1 MGRLFVIQE
10 IDFLKVRSKVA
21 DYLAGGDSVEFVGP
35 FADLPMT
42 QFAHLFVDNKTR
54 KIQGLSLGD
63 GDSSTEAMD
72 IPLPKEKNFSD
83 FEVALLSLPKSV
95 NQVVLSG
102 FLGGRRDHEWINMM
116 VAVNWARKTGG
127 HICFDDRVYVFSS
140 RTTMDFHGG
149 FSLMSFET
157 QKVDIEGQVKYALN
171 QVELPMLS
179 SMGLSNMA
187 HGEFEVVPSSVV
199 VLARYDG

>member
-1 MGRLFVIQE
+1 MIQD
-10 IDFLKVRSKVA
+10 IDFKHVRLKVS
-21 DYLAGGDSVEFVGP
+21 DYLGSQKAVELVGP
-35 FADLPMT
+35 FVDQPVT
-42 QFAHLFVDNKTR
+42 NFAHLFVDNKTR

-127 HICFDDRVYVFSS
+127 HICFDDRVYVFSN
-140 RTTMDFHGG
+140 RTKMDFHGG
-149 FSLMSFET
+149 FS
-157 QKVDIEGQVKYALN
+157 
-171 QVELPMLS
+171 
-179 SMGLSNMA
+179 
-187 HGEFEVVPSSVV
+187 
-199 VLARYDG
+199 